1 MERITENVFIENK
14 VRGCNPGFVVTSEG
28 VIAIDTPVDEEY
40 GKVWIAAIN
49 KHGKIRYVVNTE
61 HHMDHF
67 LSNPL
72 FGADVISHKAA
83 REVMVT
89 LDSNFIKERT
99 RALYIDS
106 FILPDGYQIKL
117 PTLTYSDRMSLH
129 VGKHTFE
136 LIHTPGHTLG
146 QTAVYIP
153 EEKVVFTG
161 DTVVGQTRTAV
172 HDASLSKWLESLKV
186 LEKLDVRFILPG
198 HGTMVCDKAYLKT
211 QASIVSKRLKAEQDA
226 KVRGISLDEET
237 LRKIDPFFGNR
248 DTGMKPTVVLSST
261 SRSIESGKHG

>member
-1 MERITENVFIENK
+1 MERVTENVFIENR

-28 VIAIDTPVDEEY
+28 VVAIDTPVDTEY
-40 GKVWIAAIN
+40 GKRWVEELT
-49 KHGKIRYVVNTE
+49 KHGKVLYVVNTE

-72 FGADVISHKAA
+72 FGADIISHRAA

-89 LDSNFIKERT
+89 LDVNFIRERT
-99 RALYIDS
+99 KALYIEPY
-106 FILPDGYQIKL
+106 ILPDGYQFKL
-117 PTLTYSDRMSLH
+117 PAITYSKRMTIRL
-129 VGKHTFE
+129 GKHTFE

-172 HDASLSKWLESLKV
+172 HDASLSQWLESLKV
-186 LEKLDVRFILPG
+186 LEELDVRFILPG

-211 QASIVSKRLKAEQDA
+211 QESIVSRRLEAEQEA
-226 KVRGISLDEET
+226 KARGTSLNEEA

-248 DTGMKPTVVLSST
+248 DTGMKQSVVLSST
-261 SRSIESGKHG
+261 THSIVSGKHG

>member
-1 MERITENVFIENK
+1 MERISENVFIENK

-28 VIAIDTPVDEEY
+28 VVAIDTPVDTEY
-40 GKVWIAAIN
+40 GKIWVKELT
-49 KHGKIRYVVNTE
+49 KHGKVRYVINTE

-72 FGADVISHKAA
+72 FGADIISHKAA
-83 REVMVT
+83 REVMMT
-89 LDSNFIKERT
+89 LDVNFIKERT
-99 RALYIDS
+99 KALYIDPY
-106 FILPDGYQIKL
+106 ILPDGYQFKL
-117 PTLTYSDRMSLH
+117 PAITYTKRMTLRM
-129 VGKHTFE
+129 GNHTFE

-146 QTAVYIP
+146 QTAVYVP

-172 HDASLSKWLESLKV
+172 HDASLSKWLESLRA
-186 LEKLDVRFILPG
+186 LEELDVRFILPG

-211 QASIVSKRLKAEQDA
+211 QASIVSKRLEAELEA
-226 KVRGISLDEET
+226 KTRGTSLDEEA

-261 SRSIESGKHG
+261 SRSIVSGQHG